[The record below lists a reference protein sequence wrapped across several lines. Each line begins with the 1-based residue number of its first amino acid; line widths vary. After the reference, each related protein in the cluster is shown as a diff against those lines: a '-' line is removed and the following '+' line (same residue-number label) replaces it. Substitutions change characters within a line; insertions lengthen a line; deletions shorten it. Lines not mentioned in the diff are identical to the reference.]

1 MLQTIDFNLTHTG
14 LFDLNIDKKVNS
26 NTGLTSC
33 AMRFHPMGFL
43 KINTLFANNKMVK
56 FITCDV

>member
-26 NTGLTSC
+26 NTGLTFC
-33 AMRFHPMGFL
+33 AMRFHQCG
-43 KINTLFANNKMVK
+43 IS
-56 FITCDV
+56 